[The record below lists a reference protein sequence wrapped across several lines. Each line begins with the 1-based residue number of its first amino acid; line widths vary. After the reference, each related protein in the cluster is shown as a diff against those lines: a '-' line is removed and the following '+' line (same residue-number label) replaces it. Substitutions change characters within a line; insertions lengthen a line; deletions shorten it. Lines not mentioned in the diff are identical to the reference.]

1 MAIYIVVPSWCCP
14 HRPVHCLEKISEIER
29 FGVSKSDY
37 VANAGEELRSKSPR
51 VVKKVTPV
59 LNPGGA
65 IYDLAMFGT
74 ETRLAELVGS

>member
-1 MAIYIVVPSWCCP
+1 MEQLVPVSLVVIYV
-14 HRPVHCLEKISEIER
+14 
-29 FGVSKSDY
+29 
-37 VANAGEELRSKSPR
+37 AGEELRSKSPR

>member
-1 MAIYIVVPSWCCP
+1 MRTENPFLLSTMLI
-14 HRPVHCLEKISEIER
+14 
-29 FGVSKSDY
+29 
-37 VANAGEELRSKSPR
+37 AGEELRSKSPR

>member
-1 MAIYIVVPSWCCP
+1 MYIYS
-14 HRPVHCLEKISEIER
+14 
-29 FGVSKSDY
+29 
-37 VANAGEELRSKSPR
+37 AGEELRSKSPR